1 MMKKVQFVGIDSF
14 NRPIFK
20 SMTDKAHYGSTET
33 LFSYD
38 ATESE
43 VLEKVGANDLSYF
56 GSRFDC
62 EPMGVKPQQPLVIV
76 GAS

>member
-1 MMKKVQFVGIDSF
+1 MKKVQFVGVDSF

-43 VLEKVGANDLSYF
+43 VLAKIDANGLSYF
-56 GSRFDC
+56 GTRFDC
-62 EPMGVKPQQPLVIV
+62 EPMGTKPQQPLVIIT
-76 GAS
+76 AN